1 MFVSYAQ
8 NFEDVMLR
16 RALNKVARGFYI
28 DVGAQ
33 DPIVDSVSMGFY
45 EEGWRGV
52 HVEPVAIYAA
62 RLRAQRPDEL
72 VVQAALGAQR
82 GTLRFFDVVE
92 TGLSTADPNIAARH
106 RESGRTVRE
115 IEVPCLTLAE
125 LMAPYV
131 DTDVHWLK
139 IDVEGYE
146 TAVLQGWTSAVRPW
160 IVVVESTAPLT
171 QAASHREWEELVL
184 AHGYAFA
191 YFDGLNRFY
200 IRVDHEEL
208 RPAFAHGPSVFD
220 RFALSGTA
228 TSTYASRLR
237 IEVDSARDRAEELK
251 READAFELRARDASQ
266 RRDAAL
272 RHIAAM
278 EATISWRV
286 TAPLRWLSRQRNAAG
301 QRIARSL
308 RAAAAVAIRAVVSVA
323 RRSGSYSKIA
333 PWLRSRY
340 PRLWQRAKRV
350 AMAAPAGASR
360 DSNRHYVALFATH
373 RWVPRTTR
381 DATIIGVAEIERL
394 LEVEIQQRRNL

>member
-16 RALNKVARGFYI
+16 RALNNVVRGFYI

-52 HVEPVAIYAA
+52 HVEPVASYAA

-92 TGLSTADPNIAARH
+92 TGLSTADPNAAARY
-106 RESGRTVRE
+106 RDSGRTVRE

-125 LMAPYV
+125 LMAPYA
-131 DTDVHWLK
+131 DIDVHWLK

-146 TAVLQGWTSAVRPW
+146 TAVLQGWNSAVRPW

-171 QAASHREWEELVL
+171 QTASHREWEELVL

-200 IRVDHEEL
+200 IRADHEEL

-237 IEVDSARDRAEELK
+237 IEVEAARDRAEEVT
-251 READAFELRARDASQ
+251 REASQ
-266 RRDAAL
+266 RTDAAL

-301 QRIARSL
+301 ERGARSL
-308 RAAAAVAIRAVVSVA
+308 RAAAALAVRAIVSVA
-323 RRSGSYSKIA
+323 RRSGLYTKIA

-350 AMAAPAGASR
+350 AIAAPARASR
-360 DSNRHYVALFATH
+360 DSNRHYVALFATR

-381 DATIIGVAEIERL
+381 DATIIGVTEIERL
-394 LEVEIQQRRNL
+394 LEVEIRQRHNL

>member
-1 MFVSYAQ
+1 MFTSYAQ

-52 HVEPVAIYAA
+52 HVEPVASYAA

-92 TGLSTADPNIAARH
+92 TGLSTADPNAAARY

-146 TAVLQGWTSAVRPW
+146 TAVLQGWTSAVTPW

-171 QAASHREWEELVL
+171 QAASHRDWEELVL

-200 IRVDHEEL
+200 VRVDHEEL

-237 IEVDSARDRAEELK
+237 IEVDSARDRAEELR

-266 RRDAAL
+266 RMDAAL

-286 TAPLRWLSRQRNAAG
+286 TAPLRWLSRQRNAASE
-301 QRIARSL
+301 RSARSL
-308 RAAAAVAIRAVVSVA
+308 RAAAALAVRAIVSVA
-323 RRSGSYSKIA
+323 RRSGLYSKTA

-350 AMAAPAGASR
+350 AIAAPAGVSR
-360 DSNRHYVALFATH
+360 DSNRHYVALFATR